1 MLTICIRRVAKYIF
15 LFLAV
20 IANSCSSGD
29 VGHRVSTN
37 KDEFSILFTGDVL
50 LDRGVRT
57 QIERNGIDHIFSAV
71 KDSFLAADA
80 TVINLECPLT
90 DVYTPVMKKYIFKA
104 DEKWAAS
111 LRKCGVTHAAMANNH
126 TYDQGSTGLE
136 HTVRALNDNSI
147 VPMGFGYTDEE
158 RAKPVELEKNGIKVA
173 LFNSVSLRLEN
184 WIQTDGEPGICMAK
198 GNELANHISAYRQKH
213 PDTKIIA
220 VVHWGIEFMPFPS
233 NQQQMDA
240 MLLASAGADVIV
252 GHHPHIVQ
260 PVKKIQNCTVIYSL
274 GNFVFDQKREDGNK
288 AQMAK
293 VTFGK
298 KETKVNLYDI
308 DIVKCRPEVSRK

>member
-1 MLTICIRRVAKYIF
+1 MWTISIRRVAKFIIIV
-15 LFLAV
+15 LAV
-20 IANSCSSGD
+20 IANSCSPGD
-29 VGHRVSTN
+29 VKHRVSTN
-37 KDEFSILFTGDVL
+37 KDELSIVFTGDVL
-50 LDRGVRT
+50 LDRGVRK
-57 QIERNGIDHIFSAV
+57 QIERKGIDHIFSAV

-111 LRKCGVTHAAMANNH
+111 LKQYGVTHAAMANNH
-126 TYDQGSTGLE
+126 TYDQGSTGLLN
-136 HTVRALNDNSI
+136 TVRALKDNDI
-147 VPMGFGYTDEE
+147 IPMGFGFTDEE
-158 RAKPVELEKNGIKVA
+158 RVKPVELEKNGIKVA
-173 LFNSVSLRLEN
+173 LFNSVFLRLEN

-198 GNELANHISAYRQKH
+198 GNELAARISSYKQKH

-220 VVHWGIEFMPFPS
+220 VVHWGVEFMPYPS
-233 NQQQMDA
+233 HQQQMDA
-240 MLLASAGADVIV
+240 MLLASAGTDVIV

-288 AQMAK
+288 AKMAK
-293 VTFGK
+293 VTFRK
-298 KETKVNLYDI
+298 NETEVILYDI